1 VVCVVTSSKKISKI
15 LKDLQASTPDIEASA
30 LVSTDGAII
39 ASELPPEI
47 EEAEISA
54 VTIAMVFLGE
64 KSTKNLAGGELKQIY
79 IKGENGHILLTVVG
93 KKAMIIGKVREN
105 AKMRSVFLNLR
116 KTEGK
121 LAEITK
127 RETLCEKHDF
137 LDEYHS
143 NKKTKKLDRDAILK
157 KYKIKI
163 PPDEMILKILE
174 NSGINYKNIHKS
186 KQ

>member
-1 VVCVVTSSKKISKI
+1 MVTSSKEIRRI

-47 EEAEISA
+47 EEAKISA

-64 KSTKNLAGGELKQIY
+64 KSTKNLAGGELKQMHV
-79 IKGENGHILLTVVG
+79 KGDNGHILLTAVG
-93 KKAMIIGKVREN
+93 KKVMLIGKVREN
-105 AKMRSVFLNLR
+105 AKMRSVFLNLK

-121 LAEITK
+121 LAEIAK
-127 RETLCEKHDF
+127 REALYDKNSFSDDYF
-137 LDEYHS
+137 S
-143 NKKTKKLDRDAILK
+143 NKKQKNLDRDALLK
-157 KYKIKI
+157 KYKLKL
-163 PPDEMILKILE
+163 PSDEMILKILE
-174 NSGINYKNIHKS
+174 NSGINYKDIRRS

>member
-1 VVCVVTSSKKISKI
+1 MVASPEEIRRI

-47 EEAEISA
+47 EEAKISA

-64 KSTKNLAGGELKQIY
+64 KSTKNLAGGELKQMHV
-79 IKGENGHILLTVVG
+79 KGENGHILLTSIG
-93 KKAMIIGKVREN
+93 KKIMFIGKIREN
-105 AKMRSVFLNLR
+105 AKMRSVFLNLK

-121 LAEITK
+121 LAEIAK
-127 RETLCEKHDF
+127 REALYDKNSFSDDYF
-137 LDEYHS
+137 S
-143 NKKTKKLDRDAILK
+143 NKKTKNLDRNALLK
-157 KYKIKI
+157 KYKLKL
-163 PPDEMILKILE
+163 PSDEMILKILE
-174 NSGINYKNIHKS
+174 NSGINYKDIRRS